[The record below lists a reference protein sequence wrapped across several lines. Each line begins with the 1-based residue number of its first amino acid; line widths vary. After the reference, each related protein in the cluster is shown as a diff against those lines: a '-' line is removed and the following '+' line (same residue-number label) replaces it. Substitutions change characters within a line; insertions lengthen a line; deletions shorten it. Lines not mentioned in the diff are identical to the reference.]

1 MEKQAWSTKADAIN
15 QAILPALGEFAA
27 DYDIDAIADEYLEW
41 NGREFVPAVLAQN
54 PDMSEE
60 DMTDELASAFWEIAT
75 DHDLKA

>member
-27 DYDIDAIADEYLEW
+27 DYDIDAIADE
-41 NGREFVPAVLAQN
+41 
-54 PDMSEE
+54 
-60 DMTDELASAFWEIAT
+60 LASAFWEIAT